1 MTGAFLNALGI
12 LLGALFGLAQRAP
25 LSAGT
30 QDFFRRAL
38 GAATVFF
45 GLRLVWLHV
54 HGTFW
59 SCAKQLLIALLAV
72 TLGNWIGR
80 LLRLQTLSNRL
91 GRHASRAMASAS
103 VGAARQSGPGFIA
116 CMVLFCAAPL
126 GLIGAVTDGLSG
138 DFYLLAVKAVMVGL
152 AMTGFVKMFGW
163 PVALSAFPV
172 YAFLGAI
179 TLACQ
184 YYAKPLLEAHALTD
198 SVHVA
203 SGLIACAV
211 ALVILGVRKVELAN
225 YLPALVVAPILVR
238 LIG

>member
-80 LLRLQTLSNRL
+80 LLRLQTMSNRL
-91 GRHASRAMASAS
+91 GRYASRAMASAS
-103 VGAARQSGPGFIA
+103 VPSREISKP
-116 CMVLFCAAPL
+116 
-126 GLIGAVTDGLSG
+126 SS
-138 DFYLLAVKAVMVGL
+138 
-152 AMTGFVKMFGW
+152 
-163 PVALSAFPV
+163 PV
-172 YAFLGAI
+172 
-179 TLACQ
+179 
-184 YYAKPLLEAHALTD
+184 
-198 SVHVA
+198 
-203 SGLIACAV
+203 
-211 ALVILGVRKVELAN
+211 
-225 YLPALVVAPILVR
+225 
-238 LIG
+238 